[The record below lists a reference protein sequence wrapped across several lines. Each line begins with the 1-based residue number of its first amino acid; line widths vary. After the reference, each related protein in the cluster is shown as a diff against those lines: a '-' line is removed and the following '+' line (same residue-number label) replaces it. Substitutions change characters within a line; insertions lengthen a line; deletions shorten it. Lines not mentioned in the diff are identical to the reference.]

1 MQFKAKQGLRLANS
15 LLFVSESFKAG
26 SLCISASP
34 RAQMVMLVC
43 STVAEVDCNELAVQ
57 MMPKSSAVY

>member
-1 MQFKAKQGLRLANS
+1 
-15 LLFVSESFKAG
+15 
-26 SLCISASP
+26 LCISASP

-43 STVAEVDCNELAVQ
+43 SIAAEVDGKELAVQ